1 MAGSRQAH
9 QADEDL
15 WVKLEQSILLSLSD
29 IRFEMLK
36 IHVDEGD
43 EKVYYEE
50 LMMICSKLINY
61 FFTNS
66 LLQHFLTT

>member
-1 MAGSRQAH
+1 
-9 QADEDL
+9 
-15 WVKLEQSILLSLSD
+15 
-29 IRFEMLK
+29 MLK

-50 LMMICSKLINY
+50 SMICSKLLNY
-61 FFTNS
+61 FCTNS